1 MKKLLALMLA
11 VFMLVAIVA
20 VAASC
25 ESGDTPEKTTAATTA
40 GTQPSSTQSAA
51 PSGSDDKDSTT
62 GAGTPAATTQGG
74 GTTPEPTQDASTQ
87 GGGTTP
93 SGGDGYSKP
102 DGYLDVDFGG
112 RTFNFVTTSDWSDNE
127 GRWNTE
133 SEIAVESRTG
143 GTIIDTAVYDRNA
156 VMKKLYNCDIK
167 ATEGSMDLIVN
178 DINSGTNEYDFG
190 SAEYMNF
197 AANTNGYF
205 INLYNLD
212 LDFTLP
218 GWNMALINDMTI
230 RDANGV
236 DKLYLVDGDFNVIG
250 YKGTWVLYCN
260 LDLYNQNFTESI
272 FDIVN
277 KGEWT
282 VDKMIE
288 MVSAVAQDNGDQ
300 VFTAGDDVFG
310 LMTSNYNA
318 PALITSMGIRLV
330 SMDYETHT
338 LSTSVDQIL
347 ANNAVE
353 AVDKAAELYALDGI
367 YTASY
372 ATARE
377 QLEAGKTLFMGEVL
391 DVLERMKDNEDLNV
405 TVLPQPLYQAEE
417 NPVYRFYVNEKT
429 SWFKISKNA
438 CGGDKEMISDF
449 LNVFIYHSNKIVYPA
464 FRQTFGSVYCQDE
477 RAMEMLDY
485 IINGRQYDL
494 GYYKGLMGEI
504 TNMINTN
511 KNELN
516 RAANKLQKK
525 LQQGIDDLMESFN
538 KSE

>member
-11 VFMLVAIVA
+11 VFMLVAVVA

-25 ESGDTPEKTTAATTA
+25 ESGGTPEKTTAATNA
-40 GTQPSSTQSAA
+40 GTQSAT
-51 PSGSDDKDSTT
+51 PSGQDKE
-62 GAGTPAATTQGG
+62 PTQGG
-74 GTTPEPTQDASTQ
+74 NTPAETTQSGGTVTEPTQGGNTPAETTQ

-112 RTFNFVTTSDWSDNE
+112 RTFNFVTTSDYQDNE
-127 GRWNTE
+127 GRWNTG

-156 VMKKLYNCDIK
+156 VMKKLYNCEIK

-178 DINSGTNEYDFG
+178 DINSATNEYDFG

-197 AANTNGYF
+197 ASNTNGYF
-205 INLYNLD
+205 INLYDLD

-236 DKLYLVDGDFNVIG
+236 DKLYLLDGDFNIIG

-300 VFTAGDDVFG
+300 VWTPGDDVFG
-310 LMTSNYNA
+310 LMTSSYNA
-318 PALITSMGIRLV
+318 PGLVTSMGIRLI

-367 YTASY
+367 YRESY
-372 ATARE
+372 ATART

-391 DVLERMKDNEDLNV
+391 DVLDRMKDNEDLNV
-405 TVLPQPLYQAEE
+405 TVLPEPLYQAQE
-417 NPVYRFYVNEKT
+417 NPVYKFYVNEKT

-438 CGGDKEMISDF
+438 CGSDKQMISDF

-464 FRQTFGSVYCQDE
+464 FRQAFGSVYCQDE

-485 IINGRQYDL
+485 IIAGRQYDL
-494 GYYKGLMGEI
+494 GYYKGYMGEI
-504 TNMINTN
+504 TTMINNN
-511 KNELN
+511 KNDLN

-525 LQQGIDDLMESFN
+525 LQQSIDDLMEAFN
-538 KSE
+538 KSV